1 MGALVR
7 SFPSVVFRLTK
18 LKKDLFAGTIMAHIS
33 CRYYENR
40 YPEIDD
46 VVMVNVRSIA
56 DMGAYVHLLEYN
68 NIEGMILLS
77 ELSRRR
83 IRSINKLIR
92 VGRTEPVV
100 VIRVDKD
107 KGYIDLSKRRVSSE
121 DVERCTEVFSKAKAV
136 NSILRHVATILDFK
150 SSEELEDLYR
160 KTAWHFEAK
169 KKGSSYDWFKQ
180 AVQDPS
186 LLDECGLDEKT
197 KTVLLENIQ
206 QKLTQQAVKIRADV
220 EVACYTYEGI
230 DAVKEA
236 LRSGMACSTENV
248 PVRINLIAPPLY
260 VITTST
266 PEKQEGLEILNKACK
281 AIEERIST
289 SGGSFSIKMAPKV
302 VTATDEADLAKQMER
317 ALQEN
322 EEVSGDDDD
331 EEEVGM
337 GGKVSDEDGEDSKEE
352 EED

>member
-1 MGALVR
+1 MAL
-7 SFPSVVFRLTK
+7 
-18 LKKDLFAGTIMAHIS
+18 S
-33 CRYYENR
+33 CRYYENK

-56 DMGAYVHLLEYN
+56 DMGAYVYLLEYN

-107 KGYIDLSKRRVSSE
+107 KGYIDLSKRRVSPE

-136 NSILRHVATILDFK
+136 NSILRHVAAILGYK
-150 SSEELEDLYR
+150 SSDELEELYK
-160 KTAWHFEAK
+160 KTAWHFEAKTK

-180 AVQDPS
+180 AVQDPA
-186 LLDECGLDEKT
+186 LFDECGLDEKT

-220 EVACYTYEGI
+220 EVACYSYEGI
-230 DAVKEA
+230 DAVKDA
-236 LRSGMACSTENV
+236 LRAGIACSTEAV
-248 PVRINLIAPPLY
+248 PIKINLIAPPLY

-266 PEKQEGLEILNKACK
+266 PEKQEGLDGLNTACK
-281 AIEERIST
+281 TIEEKIT
-289 SGGSFSIKMAPKV
+289 ASGGSFNIQMAPKV
-302 VTATDEADLAKQMER
+302 VTATDEADLAKQLEK
-317 ALQEN
+317 AEQEN
-322 EEVSGDDDD
+322 AEVSGDDD
-331 EEEVGM
+331 EEEEQVGM
-337 GGKVSDEDGEDSKEE
+337 GGKVGSDGDESNEEDGDKDKDKDGAGSE
-352 EED
+352 